1 MKEKILK
8 VTTAIALIITL
19 TMANVLVLCD
29 TIVSYAANAI
39 SETKSTSH
47 KNVEF
52 MAYFKDSNGNK
63 VSSLDEKTNSEDMKM
78 YLQVSVKQNGY
89 FNGQI
94 SLKNSNFKFKTDI
107 QNDIVNKIDENNIY
121 LNQINAGDTKE
132 IEVGIEFVK
141 DSEFDLSLI
150 SIESKLG
157 LSGIYRDET
166 EKNISITA
174 TRTVRLHMV
183 SPYQKGDNILS
194 QEVITNKILNYNG
207 VDKKIVQIKVMSGIK
222 DNLFPIKS
230 TSLEIVAPKILDKF
244 PKTVLVSSVD
254 NLTTNN
260 KKLSDDMWNYN
271 TETGTINIT
280 VNNENVENKVSW
292 LREGND
298 TFIITYIFD
307 ETGRFEEQSNKISSK
322 IELYDDNK
330 TVFTASHEMGL
341 SNEEKDSIFKIE
353 QVQNETSI
361 YKGKLY
367 YGIDREFTYKTILNT
382 NLVGVASSV
391 NILEKDNN
399 STIKSIYKT
408 TKINKQKMI
417 DILGENG
424 RITIVNTDT
433 NKQLTNIDSQTEAN
447 ENGDIIVEYKEN
459 VENIKMILTAPQK
472 IEKLEIENT
481 KTIVNANKNIIKNA
495 SEIAVKA
502 EGTYISVD
510 KENNIEEVIRL
521 FSVYNTELY
530 ELSHMKI
537 LTTIISNLNNY
548 LHKFRKI
555 SIEDK
560 VRREKAIVEHR
571 NIIKAI
577 LNKDR
582 DLAEVI
588 IKKHLYDSLDVV
600 LLQISE

>member
-1 MKEKILK
+1 M
-8 VTTAIALIITL
+8 
-19 TMANVLVLCD
+19 
-29 TIVSYAANAI
+29 
-39 SETKSTSH
+39 
-47 KNVEF
+47 VEF

-207 VDKKIVQIKVMSGIK
+207 VDKKVVQIKVTSGIK
-222 DNLFPIKS
+222 DNLFPIKA

-244 PKTVLVSSVD
+244 PKTVLVNSVD

-271 TETGTINIT
+271 AETGTINIT

-307 ETGRFEEQSNKISSK
+307 ETGRFEEQSKRWS
-322 IELYDDNK
+322 
-330 TVFTASHEMGL
+330 
-341 SNEEKDSIFKIE
+341 
-353 QVQNETSI
+353 
-361 YKGKLY
+361 
-367 YGIDREFTYKTILNT
+367 R
-382 NLVGVASSV
+382 
-391 NILEKDNN
+391 
-399 STIKSIYKT
+399 
-408 TKINKQKMI
+408 
-417 DILGENG
+417 
-424 RITIVNTDT
+424 
-433 NKQLTNIDSQTEAN
+433 
-447 ENGDIIVEYKEN
+447 
-459 VENIKMILTAPQK
+459 
-472 IEKLEIENT
+472 
-481 KTIVNANKNIIKNA
+481 
-495 SEIAVKA
+495 
-502 EGTYISVD
+502 
-510 KENNIEEVIRL
+510 
-521 FSVYNTELY
+521 
-530 ELSHMKI
+530 
-537 LTTIISNLNNY
+537 
-548 LHKFRKI
+548 
-555 SIEDK
+555 
-560 VRREKAIVEHR
+560 
-571 NIIKAI
+571 
-577 LNKDR
+577 
-582 DLAEVI
+582 
-588 IKKHLYDSLDVV
+588 
-600 LLQISE
+600 

>member
-29 TIVSYAANAI
+29 SIVSYAANAI

-183 SPYQKGDNILS
+183 SSYQKGDNILS

-207 VDKKIVQIKVMSGIK
+207 VDKKVVQIKVTSGIK
-222 DNLFPIKS
+222 DNLFPIKA

-271 TETGTINIT
+271 TETGTMNIT
-280 VNNENVENKVSW
+280 INNENVENKVSW

-322 IELYDDNK
+322 IELY
-330 TVFTASHEMGL
+330 E
-341 SNEEKDSIFKIE
+341 
-353 QVQNETSI
+353 
-361 YKGKLY
+361 
-367 YGIDREFTYKTILNT
+367 
-382 NLVGVASSV
+382 
-391 NILEKDNN
+391 
-399 STIKSIYKT
+399 
-408 TKINKQKMI
+408 
-417 DILGENG
+417 
-424 RITIVNTDT
+424 
-433 NKQLTNIDSQTEAN
+433 
-447 ENGDIIVEYKEN
+447 
-459 VENIKMILTAPQK
+459 
-472 IEKLEIENT
+472 
-481 KTIVNANKNIIKNA
+481 
-495 SEIAVKA
+495 
-502 EGTYISVD
+502 
-510 KENNIEEVIRL
+510 
-521 FSVYNTELY
+521 
-530 ELSHMKI
+530 
-537 LTTIISNLNNY
+537 
-548 LHKFRKI
+548 
-555 SIEDK
+555 
-560 VRREKAIVEHR
+560 
-571 NIIKAI
+571 
-577 LNKDR
+577 
-582 DLAEVI
+582 
-588 IKKHLYDSLDVV
+588 
-600 LLQISE
+600 